1 MSMQSRDGEDAVR
14 LATLRA
20 AVELGWADVA
30 AGRYV
35 DVGDSD
41 LDDATAYIRAR
52 AVADGRSPG

>member
-1 MSMQSRDGEDAVR
+1 MQSRNSEDAVR

-20 AVELGWADVA
+20 AIELGWDDLE

-41 LDDATAYIRAR
+41 LDDAIADIGAR
-52 AVADGRSPG
+52 A